1 MIKAVLRRVCAI
13 VCVTGA
19 ATGYSCI
26 ALGQTYPSKVIRM
39 VVAWP
44 PGGAADV
51 VARPTAQKLSE
62 AMGQQVVVDNRGG
75 ATGTLGAGIVAKA
88 PPDGYTLLL
97 GTTNELCMS
106 PPLYAKLPYDPTVDF
121 APISPIIVY
130 PNVLAVNPA
139 LPVRT
144 AKDLIALAKA
154 RPGQINFASG
164 GLGSTNHLSAE
175 VFKLLEKV
183 NVNHVPYKG
192 GGPALTDL
200 MGGHVEAMF
209 ATLPSAVNH
218 VRSGKLRALLV
229 TSETRTRALPDVP
242 SAPEAGI
249 PGLIVSTWSGML
261 APAGTPRDIVLKLN
275 AEILKLARTED
286 MKSKMDA
293 LSADVYTTT
302 PEEFATLIRHDFDLW
317 SKVVKQSGAK
327 AE

>member
-1 MIKAVLRRVCAI
+1 MIKLVLQCVCAI
-13 VCVTGA
+13 VCVTGV
-19 ATGYSCI
+19 ATGYPGL

-51 VARPTAQKLSE
+51 VARPTAQKLGE
-62 AMGQQVVVDNRGG
+62 AIGQQIVVDNRGG
-75 ATGTLGAGIVAKA
+75 ATGTLGAGLVAKA

-121 APISPIIVY
+121 APVSPIIKY
-130 PNVLAVNPA
+130 PNVLVVNPA

-144 AKDLIALAKA
+144 ARDFIALAKA

-183 NVNHVPYKG
+183 QISHVPYKG

-218 VRSGKLRALLV
+218 IRSGKLKALVV
-229 TSETRTRALPDVP
+229 TSASRTRALPEVP
-242 SAPEAGI
+242 TAPEAGV
-249 PGLIVSTWSGML
+249 PGLIVSTWSGVL
-261 APAGTPRDIVLKLN
+261 APAGTPRDVILRLN
-275 AEILKLARTED
+275 AEIVKLASSED
-286 MKSKMDA
+286 MKSKMEA
-293 LSADVYTTT
+293 LSADIYTTT
-302 PEEFATLIRHDFDLW
+302 PEEFATLIRHDFGLW

>member
-1 MIKAVLRRVCAI
+1 MIEVALRRMCVVCIIAA
-13 VCVTGA
+13 VTVYPHLA
-19 ATGYSCI
+19 M
-26 ALGQTYPSKVIRM
+26 GQTYPSKIIRM

-62 AMGQQVVVDNRGG
+62 LLGQQVVVDNRGG

-106 PPLYAKLPYDPTVDF
+106 PPLYTKLPYDPNVDF

-130 PNVLAVNPA
+130 PNILVVNPA
-139 LPVRT
+139 LPVRS
-144 AKDLIALAKA
+144 AKELIALAKA
-154 RPGQINFASG
+154 RPGQINFASA

-175 VFKLLEKV
+175 VFKLLLKV

-209 ATLPSAVNH
+209 ATLPSAVNL
-218 VRSGKLRALLV
+218 VRSGKVRALLV
-229 TSETRTRALPDVP
+229 TSDARARALPDVP
-242 SAPEAGI
+242 SAPQAGV
-249 PGLIVSTWSGML
+249 PGLIVSTWSGVL
-261 APAGTPRDIVLKLN
+261 APAGTSRDIVLKLN
-275 AEILKLARTED
+275 AEIIKLTSSAD

-293 LSADVYTTT
+293 LSADVYTTS
-302 PEEFATLIRHDFDLW
+302 PEEFAALIRRDFDVW